1 MWSAQLYG
9 KASSRGVVC
18 TGYQQTRWEVQFD
31 GHGCMWKWSAGPFPG
46 TTPRHRMQRDADGEP
61 KESKAS
67 LRLEKNVQRAQKVV
81 ESAFGKASSSSI
93 AILQRWKSGRRPM
106 NAEVQLVAW
115 RHVQKAM
122 EYINL
127 HHLTGPRCE

>member
-1 MWSAQLYG
+1 
-9 KASSRGVVC
+9 
-18 TGYQQTRWEVQFD
+18 
-31 GHGCMWKWSAGPFPG
+31 
-46 TTPRHRMQRDADGEP
+46 MQRDADGEP